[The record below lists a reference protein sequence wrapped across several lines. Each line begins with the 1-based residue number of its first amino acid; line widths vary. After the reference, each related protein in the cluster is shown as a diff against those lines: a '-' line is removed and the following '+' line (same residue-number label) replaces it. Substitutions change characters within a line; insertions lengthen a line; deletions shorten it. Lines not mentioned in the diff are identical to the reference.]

1 MPWRVLAAVCVPV
14 FVGALD
20 LTVVSA
26 ALPAIIFELGIPLQS
41 GLGEAS
47 WVVSGY
53 LLSYALGIVLI
64 GRASDLVG
72 RRAAF
77 VGALALF
84 ALGSW
89 AVAIARETPAAFAAD
104 AVRALS
110 GRPDTS
116 VAALYAVIAGRVIQG
131 FAAGALVPVA
141 MALVGDLFPVGRRAF
156 PLGLVVAVDTA
167 GWVLGHLWG
176 GVVVQVFP
184 WQAIFWFNLP
194 IAAVA
199 IAIAW
204 RSLPRPGPHGRR
216 GAFDWPGAA
225 LVAVA
230 LAGLNLALSGNEA
243 SRERLGVPDGAPA
256 YVLPALG
263 LAAAALVGFVILE
276 RRSADPL
283 LDLRPFAGRV
293 ALAVAANG
301 LVGVALMVGLV
312 SVPLLVNAA
321 AAGASAA
328 AALASAAL
336 LSALTVPLAI
346 AALAGGVLAGRAS
359 ERGLTV
365 GGLALAGVG
374 FALLAQA
381 RPDAARQALAG
392 APGPELASM
401 VVALLLAGVGLGL
414 TVAPL
419 ATIVVDAAAPSGR
432 GSAAA
437 VVIVLRLVG
446 MMVAVSALTTYGV
459 RRWAAL
465 GPEAFAGIDLQE
477 AQRLLDAGLGLTSRI
492 AAEMAAFAGGICL
505 IAVLVSL
512 GLPSSRGRASV
523 PRPSGVTGTTGTA

>member
-53 LLSYALGIVLI
+53 LLAYALGIVLI

-72 RRAAF
+72 RRVAF
-77 VGALALF
+77 VAALALF

-89 AVAIARETPAAFAAD
+89 AVAIAGEMPAALAAE
-104 AVRALS
+104 AVLAVG
-110 GRPDTS
+110 GRPDAS
-116 VAALYAVIAGRVIQG
+116 VAALYAVIVGRALQG

-141 MALVGDLFPVGRRAF
+141 MALVGDLFPEGRRSL
-156 PLGLVVAVDTA
+156 PLGLIGAVDIA

-176 GVVVQVFP
+176 GVVVQIFP
-184 WQAIFWFNLP
+184 WQAIFWINLP

-199 IAIAW
+199 IVVAW
-204 RSLPRPGPHGRR
+204 RWLPRRRHHGSR
-216 GAFDWPGAA
+216 GGFDWPGAA
-225 LVAVA
+225 LVTVV
-230 LAGLNLALSGNEA
+230 LAALNLALSGNEA
-243 SRERLGVPDGAPA
+243 SRGLAIPDRAPA
-256 YVLPALG
+256 YVLPALV
-263 LAAAALVGFVILE
+263 LAAAALVGFVVFE
-276 RRSADPL
+276 RRATDPL

-293 ALAVAANG
+293 AFAVGANG

-321 AAGASAA
+321 AAGAGAA
-328 AALASAAL
+328 AALASGAL
-336 LSALTVPLAI
+336 LSAFTIPLAI
-346 AALAGGVLAGRAS
+346 AALGGGALAGRVG
-359 ERGLTV
+359 ERSLAA

-392 APGPELASM
+392 VAGPELAGM
-401 VVALLLAGVGLGL
+401 VTALLLAGVGLGL

-419 ATIVVDAAAPSGR
+419 ATIVVDAAVPSGR

-465 GPEAFAGIDLQE
+465 APDAFAGIGLQE
-477 AQRLLDAGLGLTSRI
+477 AQRVLDAGLGLTSRI
-492 AAEMAAFAGGICL
+492 AAEMAAVASGVCL
-505 IAVLVSL
+505 IAMLVSL
-512 GLPSSRGRASV
+512 GLPSGRRPATG
-523 PRPSGVTGTTGTA
+523 PRP

>member
-1 MPWRVLAAVCVPV
+1 MCVPV

-26 ALPAIIFELGIPLQS
+26 ALPAVIFELGIPLQS
-41 GLGEAS
+41 GLGDAS

-53 LLSYALGIVLI
+53 LLTYALGIVLI

-89 AVAIARETPAAFAAD
+89 TVAIARETPAALAAE
-104 AVRALS
+104 AVRALG
-110 GRPDTS
+110 GRPDAS
-116 VAALYAVIAGRVIQG
+116 VAALYAVIVGRAIQG

-141 MALVGDLFPVGRRAF
+141 MALVGDLFPEGRRAF
-156 PLGLVVAVDTA
+156 PLGLVGAVDTA

-184 WQAIFWFNLP
+184 WQAIFWINLP

-199 IAIAW
+199 IVVAW
-204 RSLPRPGPHGRR
+204 RSLPRSGPRVPR

-225 LVAVA
+225 LATIV
-230 LAGLNLALSGNEA
+230 LAGLNLALTGNEA
-243 SRERLGVPDGAPA
+243 RQAGLAVPDGAPA
-256 YVLPALG
+256 YVLPALV
-263 LAAAALVGFVILE
+263 LAAAALVGFVVRE
-276 RRSADPL
+276 RRASDPL
-283 LDLRPFAGRV
+283 LDLRPFAGRAV
-293 ALAVAANG
+293 LAVAANG

-321 AAGASAA
+321 AAGAGAA
-328 AALASAAL
+328 AALASGVL

-346 AALAGGVLAGRAS
+346 AALAGGALAGRVS
-359 ERGLTV
+359 ERGLAV
-365 GGLALAGVG
+365 GGFALAGVG
-374 FALLAQA
+374 FALLTQA

-392 APGPELASM
+392 VAGPELAGL
-401 VVALLLAGVGLGL
+401 VTALLLAGVGLGL

-446 MMVAVSALTTYGV
+446 MMVAVSTLTTYGV

-465 GPEAFAGIDLQE
+465 APDAFAGIALQE

-492 AAEMAAFAGGICL
+492 AAEMAAVAGGVCL
-505 IAVLVSL
+505 IALLVSL
-512 GLPSSRGRASV
+512 GLPSGRRPATG
-523 PRPSGVTGTTGTA
+523 PRP

>member
-26 ALPAIIFELGIPLQS
+26 ALPAVIFELGIPLQS

-53 LLSYALGIVLI
+53 LLTYALGIVLI
-64 GRASDLVG
+64 GRASDFVG

-89 AVAIARETPAAFAAD
+89 SVAIARETPAALVAEV
-104 AVRALS
+104 VRVLG
-110 GRPDTS
+110 GRPDAS
-116 VAALYAVIAGRVIQG
+116 EAALYAVIAGRAIQG

-141 MALVGDLFPVGRRAF
+141 MALVGDLFPEGRRAF
-156 PLGLVVAVDTA
+156 PLGLIGAVDTA

-184 WQAIFWFNLP
+184 WQAIFWINIP

-199 IAIAW
+199 IVVAW
-204 RSLPRPGPHGRR
+204 RSLPRPGPHGTR

-225 LVAVA
+225 LVTVV

-243 SRERLGVPDGAPA
+243 SRAGLGVPDRAPA

-263 LAAAALVGFVILE
+263 LAAAALVGFAVLE
-276 RRSADPL
+276 RRTKDPL

-301 LVGVALMVGLV
+301 LIGVALMVGLV

-321 AAGASAA
+321 AAGAGAA
-328 AALASAAL
+328 AALASGAL
-336 LSALTVPLAI
+336 LSALTLPLAI
-346 AALAGGVLAGRAS
+346 AALAGGALAGRVG
-359 ERGLTV
+359 ERGLAA
-365 GGLALAGVG
+365 GGLALASVG

-392 APGPELASM
+392 AAGPELASM
-401 VVALLLAGVGLGL
+401 VVALILAGVGLGL

-465 GPEAFAGIDLQE
+465 GPDAFAGIGLQE
-477 AQRLLDAGLGLTSRI
+477 GQRLLDAGLGLTSRI
-492 AAEMAAFAGGICL
+492 AAEMAAVAGGICL
-505 IAVLVSL
+505 IALLVSL
-512 GLPSSRGRASV
+512 GLPSGRRPASG
-523 PRPSGVTGTTGTA
+523 PRPQASGRGC

>member
-1 MPWRVLAAVCVPV
+1 MLATVCVPV

-53 LLSYALGIVLI
+53 LLAYALGIVLF

-72 RRAAF
+72 RRPAF
-77 VGALALF
+77 VAALALF
-84 ALGSW
+84 AFGSW
-89 AVAIARETPAAFAAD
+89 VVAIANETPAALVAE
-104 AVRALS
+104 AVRAFG
-110 GRPDTS
+110 GRPDAS
-116 VAALYAVIAGRVIQG
+116 VAGLYAVIAGRAIQG

-141 MALVGDLFPVGRRAF
+141 MALVGDLFPEGRRAF
-156 PLGLVVAVDTA
+156 PLGLVGAVDTA

-176 GVVVQVFP
+176 GVVVQVLP
-184 WQAIFWFNLP
+184 WQAIFWINLP
-194 IAAVA
+194 ITAVA
-199 IAIAW
+199 LVVAW
-204 RSLPRPGPHGRR
+204 RSLPRTVPHRPR

-225 LVAVA
+225 LVVVVLTA
-230 LAGLNLALSGNEA
+230 LNLALSGNEA
-243 SRERLGVPDGAPA
+243 SRAGLGVPDRAPA
-256 YVLPALG
+256 YVLPALV
-263 LAAAALVGFVILE
+263 LAVAALVGFVVLE
-276 RRSADPL
+276 RRVTDPL
-283 LDLRPFAGRV
+283 IDLRPFAGRV

-321 AAGASAA
+321 AAGAGAT
-328 AALASAAL
+328 AALASGAL

-346 AALAGGVLAGRAS
+346 AALAGGALTGRVG
-359 ERGLTV
+359 ERGV
-365 GGLALAGVG
+365 AAGGLALAGVG
-374 FALLAQA
+374 FTLLAQA
-381 RPDAARQALAG
+381 RPDAARQALVG
-392 APGPELASM
+392 AVGPELAGM
-401 VVALLLAGVGLGL
+401 LVALVVAGIGLGL

-437 VVIVLRLVG
+437 VVIVFRLVG

-465 GPEAFAGIDLQE
+465 GPAAFAGIGPPE

-492 AAEMAAFAGGICL
+492 AAEMAAVAGGVCL
-505 IAVLVSL
+505 IALLVSL
-512 GLPSSRGRASV
+512 GLPSGQGRHGV
-523 PRPSGVTGTTGTA
+523 PRRTS